1 MNIYSDTVNVL
12 YIVSSILNIYFFVS
26 DVYLSNI

>member
-1 MNIYSDTVNVL
+1 MNIDRDTDNEL
-12 YIVSSILNIYFFVS
+12 YIVSSILNIFFFVS